1 MKWHISHAISVGV
14 MPSEARLAKCWSRY
28 RNNVPYEDCESCYRR
43 VIGVPVMDALIVNLH
58 DRKADRKHTELY
70 TLLLSVFL
78 SSKFDLVMPLL
89 HHFKTLLVMNCQQT
103 QQVFFEMK

>member
-1 MKWHISHAISVGV
+1 
-14 MPSEARLAKCWSRY
+14 
-28 RNNVPYEDCESCYRR
+28 
-43 VIGVPVMDALIVNLH
+43 MDALIVNLH